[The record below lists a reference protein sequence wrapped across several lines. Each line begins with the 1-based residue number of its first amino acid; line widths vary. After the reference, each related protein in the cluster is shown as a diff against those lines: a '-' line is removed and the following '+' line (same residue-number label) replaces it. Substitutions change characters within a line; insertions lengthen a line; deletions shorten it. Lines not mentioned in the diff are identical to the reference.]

1 VLGCSL
7 LAGLGHLVY
16 VTAVDPS
23 RFGLNYDVYRG
34 TAARVVAG
42 DPLYAG
48 SPVGDP
54 ELVYLY
60 PPVVAVAFVPMLVV
74 GPAVGYAAFTAASL
88 AVAAGLGLVLCRL
101 AAPAGDRLPTV
112 DRWLVVA
119 FAVAS
124 VYPMPSH
131 VFGNVNVPMAAAFG
145 ASVLAATHAGT
156 DGTDGSDAPG
166 TETAGGVASNS
177 VFTAVVEGRREAAA
191 GGWLAVAAAP
201 KLFPAAFGVW
211 LLARRAWRAAA
222 AAVGGGVGLAA
233 VSVATFGVDAHVAY
247 VTEALVPR
255 REAGV
260 FAGGLSPAAEY
271 VTLQRPLS
279 HLLPRLAPDVY
290 PLVAATLVAPIVWLT
305 SRRAAST
312 NAQTDWL
319 VALYA
324 TVAGVL
330 VVLPSYPTYYVL
342 LTVPLVPVCY
352 RLDAGLARRLFLAG
366 AVVAP
371 VTLRPAQVATVLAP
385 APAPISRTVMGV
397 VEPALTVSSVRLVG
411 VLATLVAC
419 ALYALDRPA
428 RSGRR

>member
-1 VLGCSL
+1 
-7 LAGLGHLVY
+7 
-16 VTAVDPS
+16 
-23 RFGLNYDVYRG
+23 
-34 TAARVVAG
+34 
-42 DPLYAG
+42 
-48 SPVGDP
+48 
-54 ELVYLY
+54 
-60 PPVVAVAFVPMLVV
+60 
-74 GPAVGYAAFTAASL
+74 
-88 AVAAGLGLVLCRL
+88 
-101 AAPAGDRLPTV
+101 
-112 DRWLVVA
+112 
-119 FAVAS
+119 
-124 VYPMPSH
+124 
-131 VFGNVNVPMAAAFG
+131 
-145 ASVLAATHAGT
+145 
-156 DGTDGSDAPG
+156 
-166 TETAGGVASNS
+166 
-177 VFTAVVEGRREAAA
+177 
-191 GGWLAVAAAP
+191 
-201 KLFPAAFGVW
+201 
-211 LLARRAWRAAA
+211 
-222 AAVGGGVGLAA
+222 
-233 VSVATFGVDAHVAY
+233 
-247 VTEALVPR
+247 
-255 REAGV
+255 V